1 MNNTLGQ
8 LLIRERIISADQL
21 TIALEQ
27 QRATGQ
33 RLGEAMVELG
43 FISADDLIRFFQS
56 TPPKPRN
63 VAQCGLS
70 ETFLIDLL
78 LKIAFFHGQTFTL
91 DDMSRQLCLPVAV
104 VDELAGLAKTD
115 RLVTVRSGGS
125 YSRMSY
131 IFALT
136 DMGIERAQNALLI
149 SQYAGAAP
157 VPLAAYQ
164 LMVAHQSVRQVSV
177 DAAVIRKALGQLVI
191 SDELLA
197 QLGPAFNSGRSIFL
211 YGPSGTGKSAIAE
224 ALGNALEGNVFV
236 PYAVEVDQQVI
247 RLFDPAV
254 HRSIDGRD
262 HAKETLDID
271 EAVMHDPR
279 WVVCHRPVVLVG
291 GELGIS
297 GLDLDYDSD
306 AKFYEAPPH
315 MKAANGVFILDDF
328 GRQRVPPQ
336 QLLNRWIVPL
346 ERGTDF
352 LELHTGKKLE
362 IPFDQITVFCTNL
375 KPGDLVDDA
384 FLRRIRH
391 KVEIAYQSEAQ
402 FLEILRR
409 VCAANGIDYV
419 ESAAHHLV
427 EEHYR
432 KLPRPFVGSHPRDLV
447 DQIIDR
453 ARYAKVKPGLTVEAI
468 DAAAANY
475 FVTMH

>member
-8 LLIRERIISADQL
+8 LLIRERIISASQL
-21 TIALEQ
+21 NASLEQ

-43 FISADDLIRFFQS
+43 FISAADLIRFFES
-56 TPPKPRN
+56 TPPTPRN

-78 LKIAFFHGQTFTL
+78 LKVAFFHGQAFTL
-91 DDMSRQLCLPVAV
+91 HDMSHRLCLPVAV
-104 VDELAGLAKTD
+104 VDELAELAKTD
-115 RLVTVRSGGS
+115 RLVAVRSGGS

-131 IFALT
+131 VFALT

-157 VPLAAYQ
+157 VPLPAYQ

-177 DAAVIRKALGQLVI
+177 DATVIKNALSQLVV
-191 SDELLA
+191 SDELIA

-211 YGPSGTGKSAIAE
+211 YGPPGTGKSAIAE
-224 ALGNALEGNVFV
+224 ALGNALEGSVFV
-236 PYAVEVDQQVI
+236 PYAVEVDHQVI
-247 RLFDPAV
+247 RLFDPAI
-254 HRSIDGRD
+254 HHGI
-262 HAKETLDID
+262 HANDPAKGSLDID
-271 EAVMHDPR
+271 AAVKHDPR
-279 WVVCHRPVVLVG
+279 WVICRRPVVLVG
-291 GELGIS
+291 GELGIN
-297 GLDLDYDSD
+297 GLDLEYDTG

-362 IPFDQITVFCTNL
+362 VPFDQITVFCTNL
-375 KPGDLVDDA
+375 KPGDLVDEA

-391 KVEIAYQSEAQ
+391 KIEIRHQSEAQ

-409 VCAANGIDYV
+409 VCVVNGIEYV
-419 ESAAHHLV
+419 ESAAHYLV
-427 EEHYR
+427 EEYYR
-432 KLPRPFVGSHPRDLV
+432 KVPRPFVGSHPRDLV

-453 ARYAKVKPGLTVEAI
+453 ARYAKVKPGLTAEAI